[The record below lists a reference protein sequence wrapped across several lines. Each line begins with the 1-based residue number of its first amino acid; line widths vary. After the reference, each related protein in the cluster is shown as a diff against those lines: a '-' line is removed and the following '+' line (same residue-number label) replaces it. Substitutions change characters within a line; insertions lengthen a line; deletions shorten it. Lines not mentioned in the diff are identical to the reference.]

1 MTVLWAEECGVDKV
15 LRKGAVRTVESKKE
29 EMDRKIRPP
38 QEEVRQKN
46 SK

>member
-1 MTVLWAEECGVDKV
+1 MTVLWAEVCGVDKV
-15 LRKGAVRTVESKKE
+15 LRKVAVRKVESKKE
-29 EMDRKIRPP
+29 AMGRKIRPP

>member
-1 MTVLWAEECGVDKV
+1 MTVLWAECGVDKV
-15 LRKGAVRTVESKKE
+15 LRKVAVRQVESKKE

-38 QEEVRQKN
+38 QAEARQKN